1 LGKAEHTT
9 RLGSAWFLRVADMR
23 RYLFPTGTC
32 ELVQRQILETRTAL
46 PTLTLFQ
53 FCAVLSVSKVIGPAI
68 PQAFFFGWFIAG
80 MILTAVLGLAYYRLV
95 DAEGNFAKAEKSLK
109 LAPLVAAA
117 MGAFWSW
124 VPLVFAHFGDFEVDA
139 ILYTMVMMIMIVG
152 LLCVVRLPISAIL
165 FSTMIVI
172 SMALS
177 ASKLFVG
184 FSMVTAVIG
193 TLSATALITMIFT
206 MHVSFVK
213 HCLSEAARRRDTEVI
228 KLLLNEFESG
238 VGDWLWETDVNG
250 RLVYVSP
257 RLSQVL
263 KMPTEALYAESLC
276 KVLRLQADCEL
287 GEKLRSSNPIL
298 NFGTQTEVD
307 DKTWYWEIS
316 ANPLVGP
323 EGFLGHRGVGRDI
336 TLHKEQ
342 TLQIQQAKDDAEK
355 ANAAKSQF
363 LAIISHELRTP
374 INAIVGFSEVLSAG
388 QGESLPMAAR
398 REYLGTIL
406 ESAKHLQGLINDVLD
421 ATRMER
427 GAIVLDEQFND
438 ASELIEVAVKILRD
452 QAITAKVSLVAHVID
467 DVQVMSDMT
476 RLKQVIL
483 NLITNAIKFSPSG
496 GVVNIDMLRGLNG
509 ELIITVRDAGIGI
522 SKEDAERVFEPFV
535 QVENGMTRRFGG
547 IGLGLAIARRIARIH
562 GGDLTLDGEMG
573 IGTEARFVLP
583 ASRISWPKSKKA
595 VAAQVVAA

>member
-1 LGKAEHTT
+1 LGISKNFT
-9 RLGSAWFLRVADMR
+9 RWGSAWFLRIADIR
-23 RYLFPTGTC
+23 QYLLPTGTH
-32 ELVQRQILETRTAL
+32 ELVQRQTSETRTAL

-53 FCAVLSVSKVIGPAI
+53 FCAVLAVSKVIGPAI

-80 MILTAVLGLAYYRLV
+80 MILTAVLGIAYFQLLDTER
-95 DAEGNFAKAEKSLK
+95 DFHKAETTLK
-109 LAPLVAAA
+109 LAPIVAAG
-117 MGAFWSW
+117 MGALWSW
-124 VPLVFAHFGDFEVDA
+124 VPLVFTHFGDFEVNA

-165 FSTMIVI
+165 FSTMIVF

-177 ASKLFVG
+177 ASKLFIV
-184 FSMVTAVIG
+184 FNLVTAMIG
-193 TLSATALITMIFT
+193 AFSAAALIAMIAT
-206 MHVSFVK
+206 MHVSFVN
-213 HCLSEAARRRDTEVI
+213 HCASEAARRRDTEVI

-257 RLSQVL
+257 RLAQVL
-263 KMPTEALYAESLC
+263 ETPMESLYAESLC
-276 KVLRLQADCEL
+276 KILRLQSDCEL
-287 GEKLRSSNPIL
+287 GEKLRSPTAIL
-298 NFGTQTEVD
+298 GLATQTEMD
-307 DKTWYWEIS
+307 GKTWYWEIT
-316 ANPLVGP
+316 ANPLFGP
-323 EGFLGHRGVGRDI
+323 EGFMGHRGVGRDI
-336 TLHKEQ
+336 TLHKQQ
-342 TLQIQQAKDDAEK
+342 TLQIQHAKEDAEK

-388 QGESLPMAAR
+388 QSENLPMAAR

-438 ASELIEVAVKILRD
+438 AAELIEVAVKILRD
-452 QAITAKVSLVAHVID
+452 QALKSNVSLVAHVMD

-483 NLITNAIKFSPSG
+483 NLITNAIKFSPAG
-496 GVVNIDMLRGLNG
+496 GIVNIDMQRGGKG
-509 ELIITVRDAGIGI
+509 ELIISVRDAGIGI

-547 IGLGLAIARRIARIH
+547 IGLGLAIARRVARIH

-573 IGTEARFVLP
+573 VGTEARFMLP
-583 ASRISWPKSKKA
+583 ASRINWPKAKKTT
-595 VAAQVVAA
+595 VAQVVAA